1 MRALLVGLLPAAI
14 LSLAAVHVQAAR
26 AWGAPPSER
35 PVETLARQHA
45 DRHRV
50 RDTSRKGALDRPLIG
65 PRTTRY
71 AVTFQHLHTR
81 ELLPIAV
88 RVPEE
93 RLSSFLRCRASGAER
108 AMDPIP
114 FGVALTLAR
123 RYGAT
128 RVEVVSG
135 YRSPKLNERLRKK
148 GHEVASDS
156 QHTHGNALDF
166 RLPGVP
172 AAELAR
178 AAGEVHVGGIGTYRE
193 SDFIHVDTGRPR
205 TWSGH

>member
-14 LSLAAVHVQAAR
+14 LSIAAVQVQAVRVWGPCAR
-26 AWGAPPSER
+26 EAS
-35 PVETLARQHA
+35 VDTLARQHG
-45 DRHRV
+45 DRHPA
-50 RDTSRKGALDRPLIG
+50 RDTSRKGASDAQLIG

-108 AMDPIP
+108 VMDPSP

-148 GHEVASDS
+148 GHEVAADS

>member
-14 LSLAAVHVQAAR
+14 LSIAAAHVQPASAGVQAA
-26 AWGAPPSER
+26 SDR
-35 PVETLARQHA
+35 PVETLSRRHV
-45 DRHRV
+45 DRRPA
-50 RDTSRKGALDRPLIG
+50 RDTSRKGTPDQPLIG

-71 AVTFQHLHTR
+71 ALTFQHLHTR
-81 ELLPIAV
+81 ELLPIAL

-93 RLSSFLRCRASGAER
+93 RLTSFLRCRASGAER
-108 AMDPIP
+108 AMDPVP

-148 GHEVASDS
+148 GREVASDS

-172 AAELAR
+172 AVELAR

-193 SDFIHVDTGRPR
+193 SNFIHVDTGRAR
-205 TWSGH
+205 TWRGH